1 MTESKKKYEM
11 ALEMNQD
18 TQELIAIKQEV
29 FMGVCLDLYK
39 DSKNNVFMTRN
50 QIGEALGYA
59 SKGTAIKNIH
69 QRNKE
74 RLDQFSRVAQIELPF
89 GGRQEVTVY
98 NEKGIYDIA
107 RFSKQKVANDFFDFV
122 YDMISGLRKGE
133 LTIQGNVQPMA
144 SYMIEDPIQRAERWI
159 EEQKEKLAL
168 EQENQKLVPLATYTT
183 DVLKSENTI
192 NSTTIGKEYGI
203 SAQKLNALLKE
214 LGVHYKRGSI
224 WHLYAKYHDQDYKRT
239 ETYLNNGKTYE
250 SNSWTQKGR
259 KFIVDSLKE
268 LGILTLKQGG
278 KDSPKRVNHILKFG
292 LEDYKE
298 NYK

>member
-1 MTESKKKYEM
+1 MTKLVLAKKDMFGENEINIYRNE
-11 ALEMNQD
+11 NN
-18 TQELIAIKQEV
+18 EV
-29 FMGVCLDLYK
+29 FMTAKQLGEVLEYK
-39 DSKNNVFMTRN
+39 HPQRSINKFFEKNTYLEKPMFSVRTELVATDGKTYNTRLLTEDG
-50 QIGEALGYA
+50 IY
-59 SKGTAIKNIH
+59 
-69 QRNKE
+69 
-74 RLDQFSRVAQIELPF
+74 
-89 GGRQEVTVY
+89 EVTML
-98 NEKGIYDIA
+98 
-107 RFSKQKVANDFFDFV
+107 SKQPKAQEFRFF
-122 YDMISGLRKGE
+122 IRELLKGLRKGE

-214 LGVHYKRGSI
+214 MGVHYKRGSI

-259 KFIVDSLKE
+259 KFIVDSLKD
-268 LGILTLKQGG
+268 LDILTLKQGG